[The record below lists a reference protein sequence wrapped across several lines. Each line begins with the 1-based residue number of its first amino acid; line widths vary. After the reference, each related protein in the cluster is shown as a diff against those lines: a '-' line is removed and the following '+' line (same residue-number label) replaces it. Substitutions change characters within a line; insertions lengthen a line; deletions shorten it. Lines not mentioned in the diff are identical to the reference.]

1 MIFHY
6 PAVVVKI
13 KVSGKF
19 RINKNSLRLSYGYGY
34 FRVSIKPKFVKVV
47 YLTSPAII
55 YRWRSRTSLARVCF
69 LNFILHRNENY
80 FICKLVCVYVHRI
93 CEDMLGGYK

>member
-19 RINKNSLRLSYGYGY
+19 RINKNVLRLNYGYGY

-55 YRWRSRTSLARVCF
+55 YDVDRVRVWRESVF
-69 LNFILHRNENY
+69 LILFFTGMKIILFVN
-80 FICKLVCVYVHRI
+80 
-93 CEDMLGGYK
+93 